1 MMQNNTNDKVS
12 RTEGIMNLRNRIY
25 MLESMNIRK
34 KVPQNDSEMVEKLIK
49 EIKRSAE
56 KEEVK

>member
-1 MMQNNTNDKVS
+1 MMQNNTNNKVS

>member
-1 MMQNNTNDKVS
+1 MMQNNTNNKVS

-25 MLESMNIRK
+25 MLEAMNIRK

-56 KEEVK
+56 NEEVK